1 MDREVFFLSQPQR
14 LSMSHKL
21 TQKQIISQQIIQSI
35 KLMSLS
41 LVELQEAIHEEVEKN
56 PALEVAQEAG
66 ETDMPVI
73 TESMTDEDPDMD
85 SEFYSSVSD
94 PGSQQFSETDSNSN
108 QSFLEGTVSRNET
121 LYDHLINQLCLI
133 NIDAETMNLAEQIIC
148 NLDKDGFHR
157 EPPSLF
163 LEKTEKDK
171 LKYTLNLVQN
181 LDPVGCACKDWSE
194 SLLVQA
200 RIRGDSPRL
209 FEVFINKALPAMEI
223 QRFEDVRSSLGISLD
238 DWEDLE
244 EYIRILNPFP
254 GRLYSTDSIQYL
266 IPDLIVRCE
275 EGEHVLVLNDEA
287 LPVLRLDHDFE
298 KFKNEKTVDKN
309 AERYINEHFQK
320 AHHFIGSLAQR
331 DKTLLK
337 TAQAIVEYQQEFF
350 TDGPRGLKPLTLKD
364 VAERIGVH
372 EATVSRITSNKCIQ
386 TEWGLFE
393 LKFFFTNSI
402 SGAGSSGS
410 SISKVAAKE
419 MIKEILEEIDS
430 EKKIS
435 DQKISNLL
443 ARRGIKLARRTVAKY
458 RKELDFPSSYV
469 R

>member
-1 MDREVFFLSQPQR
+1 MPSQPQR
-14 LSMSHKL
+14 LSIAHKV
-21 TQKQIISQQIIQSI
+21 TQKQIISHQIIQSI
-35 KLMSLS
+35 KLMSMS
-41 LVELQEAIHEEVEKN
+41 RAELQEAIHEEVEKN
-56 PALEVAQEAG
+56 PALEVVQEAG
-66 ETDMPVI
+66 ETDVPAM
-73 TESMTDEDPDMD
+73 TEAVTDEYQEMD
-85 SEFYSSVSD
+85 SELYSGASD
-94 PGSQQFSETDSNSN
+94 PGSQPLSEIDSNSK
-108 QSFLEGTVSRNET
+108 QSFLEGAVSRNET
-121 LYDHLINQLCLI
+121 LYDHLINQLRLI
-133 NIDAETMNLAEQIIC
+133 NIDTDTMNLAEQIIY
-148 NLDKDGFHR
+148 NLDENGFHR

-163 LEKTEKDK
+163 LKGTEKDK
-171 LKYTLNLVQN
+171 IQYTLSLVQN
-181 LDPVGCACKDWSE
+181 LDPIGCACKDWSE

-209 FEVFINKALPAMEI
+209 FETFINKALPVMEI
-223 QRFEDVRSSLGISLD
+223 QSSEEVRSSSGISLD
-238 DWEDLE
+238 EWEDLE
-244 EYIRILNPFP
+244 EYIRVLNPFP
-254 GRLYSTDSIQYL
+254 GRLYSADSIQYL

-298 KFKNEKTVDKN
+298 KIKNGKIADKN

-337 TAQAIVEYQQEFF
+337 AAQAIVEYQQEFF

-402 SGAGSSGS
+402 SGSGTSGS
-410 SISKVAAKE
+410 SVSKVAAKE
-419 MIKEILEEIDS
+419 MIREILKEIDS
-430 EKKIS
+430 EKKVS

-443 ARRGIKLARRTVAKY
+443 ARRGIRLARRTVAKY